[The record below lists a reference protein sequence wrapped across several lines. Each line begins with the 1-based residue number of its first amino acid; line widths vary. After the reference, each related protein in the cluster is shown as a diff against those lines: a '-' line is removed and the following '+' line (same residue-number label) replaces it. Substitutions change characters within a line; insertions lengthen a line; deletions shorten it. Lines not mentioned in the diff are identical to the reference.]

1 MLPSFDVRFLFGSRF
16 PLRFF
21 EVKNSTSSPHI
32 QLQQKE
38 APPPPK
44 TLTAHEIKK
53 MEDSL
58 RVEAKDLVEQIKNQR
73 NKLKTDGDDA
83 EFILQIPGQTTP
95 PQLFGEPKRRRLLK
109 GHFGK
114 VSQQPDTRPNSFLVQ
129 GRARRLHVEP
139 SSTQYTSMGKI
150 NKIDPCHFKNP
161 LFFPHLYLFPPNL
174 V

>member
-1 MLPSFDVRFLFGSRF
+1 
-16 PLRFF
+16 
-21 EVKNSTSSPHI
+21 
-32 QLQQKE
+32 
-38 APPPPK
+38 
-44 TLTAHEIKK
+44 

-114 VSQQPDTRPNSFLVQ
+114 VSQQPDTTQGHFLPPSGTCEASPLNRRRPTT
-129 GRARRLHVEP
+129 HP
-139 SSTQYTSMGKI
+139 WGKI
-150 NKIDPCHFKNP
+150 NKIDQCHFKNP

>member
-1 MLPSFDVRFLFGSRF
+1 MPRTIKKHKNRQRPFTCFLRSMFASFLDQDFHLG
-16 PLRFF
+16 FF

-114 VSQQPDTRPNSFLVQ
+114 VSQQPHTTQGQFLPRS
-129 GRARRLHVEP
+129 GTCEASPR
-139 SSTQYTSMGKI
+139 
-150 NKIDPCHFKNP
+150 
-161 LFFPHLYLFPPNL
+161 
-174 V
+174 

>member
-1 MLPSFDVRFLFGSRF
+1 MFSYFLDQDFHLGFLKSKIR
-16 PLRFF
+16 PAH
-21 EVKNSTSSPHI
+21 TSYI

-58 RVEAKDLVEQIKNQR
+58 RVEAKDLVEQIKNHR

-114 VSQQPDTRPNSFLVQ
+114 VSQQPDTTQGQFLPRSGTCEASPRWTVVDP
-129 GRARRLHVEP
+129 LHIHGE
-139 SSTQYTSMGKI
+139 
-150 NKIDPCHFKNP
+150 NK
-161 LFFPHLYLFPPNL
+161 
-174 V
+174 

>member
-1 MLPSFDVRFLFGSRF
+1 MFASFLDQDFHLGFLKSKIRPAHLISNSSKKEH
-16 PLRFF
+16 PL
-21 EVKNSTSSPHI
+21 
-32 QLQQKE
+32 
-38 APPPPK
+38 PK

-114 VSQQPDTRPNSFLVQ
+114 VSQQPDT
-129 GRARRLHVEP
+129 
-139 SSTQYTSMGKI
+139 
-150 NKIDPCHFKNP
+150 
-161 LFFPHLYLFPPNL
+161 
-174 V
+174 

>member
-1 MLPSFDVRFLFGSRF
+1 MARTIKKHKNRQRPFTCFLRSMFASFLDQDFHLV
-16 PLRFF
+16 F

-114 VSQQPDTRPNSFLVQ
+114 VSQQPDTTQGQFLPRS
-129 GRARRLHVEP
+129 GTCEASPR
-139 SSTQYTSMGKI
+139 
-150 NKIDPCHFKNP
+150 
-161 LFFPHLYLFPPNL
+161 
-174 V
+174 

>member
-1 MLPSFDVRFLFGSRF
+1 
-16 PLRFF
+16 
-21 EVKNSTSSPHI
+21 
-32 QLQQKE
+32 
-38 APPPPK
+38 
-44 TLTAHEIKK
+44 

-114 VSQQPDTRPNSFLVQ
+114 VSQQPDTRPRPNSFLVQ
-129 GRARRLHVEP
+129 GRARRPHVEP
-139 SSTQYTSMGKI
+139 SSTQYTSMGE
-150 NKIDPCHFKNP
+150 NK
-161 LFFPHLYLFPPNL
+161 
-174 V
+174 

>member
-1 MLPSFDVRFLFGSRF
+1 MTRTIKKHKNRQRPFTCFLRSMFASFWGSRF

-38 APPPPK
+38 HPPPPK

-58 RVEAKDLVEQIKNQR
+58 RVEAKDLVEQIKNHR

-114 VSQQPDTRPNSFLVQ
+114 VSQQPDTTQGQFLPRS
-129 GRARRLHVEP
+129 GTCEASPR
-139 SSTQYTSMGKI
+139 
-150 NKIDPCHFKNP
+150 
-161 LFFPHLYLFPPNL
+161 
-174 V
+174 

>member
-1 MLPSFDVRFLFGSRF
+1 MLPSFDVRLLFGSRF

-21 EVKNSTSSPHI
+21 EVKKSDQLTSYPTPA
-32 QLQQKE
+32 KG

-114 VSQQPDTRPNSFLVQ
+114 VSQQPDTTQGQFLPRS
-129 GRARRLHVEP
+129 GTCEASPR
-139 SSTQYTSMGKI
+139 
-150 NKIDPCHFKNP
+150 
-161 LFFPHLYLFPPNL
+161 
-174 V
+174 